1 LTVYCAW
8 SNILGGSS
16 GIIIFFLGCLELLST
31 ETYDILPAPVSEL
44 TAEWDVRYAE
54 DLQKRL
60 VFTSPSEVEIFEDAA
75 NEGCDI

>member
-1 LTVYCAW
+1 
-8 SNILGGSS
+8 
-16 GIIIFFLGCLELLST
+16 
-31 ETYDILPAPVSEL
+31 VSDL

-60 VFTSPSEVEIFEDAA
+60 VFTSPSEEEVFEDAA